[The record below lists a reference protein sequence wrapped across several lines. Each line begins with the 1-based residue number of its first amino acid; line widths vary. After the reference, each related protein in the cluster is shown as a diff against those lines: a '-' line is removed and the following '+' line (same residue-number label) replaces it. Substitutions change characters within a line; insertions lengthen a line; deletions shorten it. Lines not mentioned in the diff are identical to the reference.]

1 MEEEERRP
9 LLVSRGWV
17 QTVALVLLSGFFVLG
32 LLAYRTY
39 RAEPP
44 IPRRALAPDG
54 RVVFT
59 GAESARRLR
68 RPTPAMRPSIWAR

>member
-1 MEEEERRP
+1 MEEAECRP

-17 QTVALVLLSGFFVLG
+17 QAVALVLVSALFVLG

-44 IPRRALAPDG
+44 IP
-54 RVVFT
+54 T
-59 GAESARRLR
+59 SAR
-68 RPTPAMRPSIWAR
+68 S